1 LVWTCLRR
9 QVRSCTRRRYLI
21 PLLINDNFCPLETV
35 STKTGIC
42 LDGSTTY
49 YSTESTKPG
58 SAASLLRLLQN
69 HRYEWKANASR
80 HTIPKIKRQAG
91 KARKPKF
98 QDPRVSSK
106 LLTSN
111 VVATF
116 KQTVAKLDLEPLSVD
131 EKLKEAQNCINKFSR
146 MCHEEELSDI
156 NIAAIMHRT
165 ARIAMH
171 ESLRKYY
178 PNETI
183 IQTLGHEELLRMLLD
198 MVISRARS
206 FLARVDLTENAIA
219 NTQDTSSLFSWKEM
233 ESVVSL
239 ALYSCAISGISIPEQ
254 DIELL
259 SSVIYGTRGK
269 WEVQRMVMVALT
281 LGRYRTKP
289 LQGKLHQALTQQSL
303 LRLGMM
309 SAEELTTILWGFA
322 QASFKPGVEF
332 VNSALAALLPKI
344 HQTPEIGILN
354 CLEALPML
362 EWTTRIPPLD
372 FILSVAHREKRK
384 GQGGRRALLNSLWEM
399 QRQVEKIAEERQ
411 RDKKPQHAPAKI
423 RKESND
429 QEEMRDLVRKAL
441 EKQMERDTA
450 SQLARDAS
458 LIARSLSSSSPP
470 PPPPSLSLSSSVM
483 IPTIEDEEDEVRR
496 VYKKLLDQDSVS
508 FKKTKIL
515 QVGNLL
521 LEAHVTE
528 DGHHSSSVVQPHYE
542 ASHLLQESA
551 NDDAA
556 GAAALC
562 ISMLL
567 ARAKEVIPTLRLD
580 QAVRVVR
587 CAGLLRHL
595 NEDLQAAVA
604 FRMQQT
610 LQRALQDLQG
620 LSSEPDSLK
629 LIPSPLVASEFL
641 WSYATLGIGEM
652 LSPGFGRQLV
662 AAVLEWGNHSPDE
675 WSPLII
681 SRMAWSLAALNELD
695 IPLLKVLSLKVMV
708 EMKDDPTVKAAL
720 AIGLNDKDVDRRAG
734 GSPHSSTP
742 FTQAGSER
750 DDPER
755 VMLNHLYQAALHL
768 QVVTGQSI
776 DSMGLPA
783 PLLQAGSAA
792 WRDRAKFLTTSA
804 IQRQVG
810 SVLQSL
816 GLHCTLEY
824 RPPGSPIIIDVA
836 VQRYLPGNDRE
847 IAIQVAV
854 EVDGPFHYLASHPTR
869 QLGSARLRDALLRH
883 SGWKVVSI
891 PWFEWS
897 SLKSAKE
904 KADYLTARVIPSLA
918 NLAAS
923 GL

>member
-1 LVWTCLRR
+1 MALVWTCLRR
-9 QVRSCTRRRYLI
+9 RSCTRRHYLI
-21 PLLINDNFCPLETV
+21 PTILSNDIVCPLETV
-35 STKTGIC
+35 SKTRC
-42 LDGSTTY
+42 LDGSTTC

-58 SAASLLRLLQN
+58 SAASLLRLLQD
-69 HRYEWKANASR
+69 HRHEWKANASR
-80 HTIPKIKRQAG
+80 HTVPKNKQHAK
-91 KARKPKF
+91 KARKSKF

-116 KQTVAKLDLEPLSVD
+116 KQTVAKLDQESLSVD
-131 EKLKEAQNCINKFSR
+131 EKLKEAQNCIKKFSK

-171 ESLRKYY
+171 ESLRKL

-183 IQTLGHEELLRMLLD
+183 SQTLGHEELLRMLLD
-198 MVISRARS
+198 MVLSRARS
-206 FLARVDLTENAIA
+206 FLARVDLPEN
-219 NTQDTSSLFSWKEM
+219 TSSLSWKEM
-233 ESVVSL
+233 ESVASL

-289 LQGKLHQALTQQSL
+289 LQGRLHQALTQQSL
-303 LRLGMM
+303 LKLGMM

-362 EWTTRIPPLD
+362 EWTARIPPLD
-372 FILSVAHREKRK
+372 SILSVSQQEKRK
-384 GQGGRRALLNSLWEM
+384 GQDGKFNSLWEM
-399 QRQVEKIAEERQ
+399 QRRVEKIAEERQ
-411 RDKKPQHAPAKI
+411 RSKKPKHSPTKI
-423 RKESND
+423 RKED
-429 QEEMRDLVRKAL
+429 TEAKEEMRDLVRKAL
-441 EKQMERDTA
+441 EMQIERDTA
-450 SQLARDAS
+450 SQLAHEAS
-458 LIARSLSSSSPP
+458 LIARSLSSSL
-470 PPPPSLSLSSSVM
+470 PSSSSSLSSSSSAASF
-483 IPTIEDEEDEVRR
+483 IEDEEDEVRR
-496 VYKKLLDQDSVS
+496 VYKRLLDQDSVYL
-508 FKKTKIL
+508 KKTTIL
-515 QVGNLL
+515 QLGNLL
-521 LEAHVTE
+521 LEAHITE

-542 ASHLLQESA
+542 VSHLLETDSA
-551 NDDAA
+551 NEDAA

-567 ARAKEVIPTLRLD
+567 TRAKEVIPTLRLD

-604 FRMQQT
+604 FRMKQT
-610 LQRALQDLQG
+610 LQRALQSISEVE
-620 LSSEPDSLK
+620 SSLN

-641 WSYATLGIGEM
+641 WSYATLGIGDM

-662 AAVLEWGNHSPDE
+662 IAVLECGNHSPNE
-675 WSPLII
+675 WSPLIA
-681 SRMAWSLAALNELD
+681 SRMAWSLAALDELD

-708 EMKDDPTVKAAL
+708 EMKDDPTVQAAL
-720 AIGLNDKDVDRRAG
+720 SIGLNDKGAETRAT
-734 GSPHSSTP
+734 GSLHSLGAP
-742 FTQAGSER
+742 FAQAGSER

-776 DSMGLPA
+776 DSMSLPA

-810 SVLQSL
+810 SALQSL

-836 VQRYLPGNDRE
+836 VQRYRPGSDRE
-847 IAIQVAV
+847 VADQVAV

-897 SLKSAKE
+897 SLKTAKE
-904 KADYLTARVIPSLA
+904 RADYLTARVIPLLA
-918 NLAAS
+918 SNS
-923 GL
+923 